1 MYLRLRV
8 YVGAAHE
15 TIFLRL
21 LRSVRMCP
29 CVRVVCLTVC
39 LARVRVVVV
48 VVVVV
53 CDLWLRVPPPL
64 AAAAVGVAAVAW
76 MWDGSQ
82 DVSMECMRES
92 IGFDLCA
99 SVCAIVVVSCSRVLV
114 CV

>member
-1 MYLRLRV
+1 M
-8 YVGAAHE
+8 
-15 TIFLRL
+15 
-21 LRSVRMCP
+21 
-29 CVRVVCLTVC
+29 C
-39 LARVRVVVV
+39 LARVRVG
-48 VVVVV
+48 VV

-82 DVSMECMRES
+82 SVSMECMRER

-99 SVCAIVVVSCSRVLV
+99 SVYATVVVSCSRVLV